1 MMKHHEPFEKPD
13 RRSIAFT
20 TAKFLL
26 GVLLAGGILYF
37 ALSNRRCYELLHGVT
52 RKECYPANM
61 GAATLEGIVE
71 QTLQGVFATSCQRP
85 FGSCGLFVDA
95 TVTRSG
101 EKCVIESSPKV
112 AAEWFNIDEAVYC
125 QEKQPAP

>member
-20 TAKFLL
+20 AAKFLL
-26 GVLLAGGILYF
+26 GALLVGGLLMF

-52 RKECYPANM
+52 HKECYPSNVS
-61 GAATLEGIVE
+61 AATLEGIVE
-71 QTLQGVFATSCQRP
+71 QTLQGVFAMSCERP
-85 FGSCGLFVDA
+85 FGGCGLFVDA

-101 EKCVIESSPKV
+101 QKCVMESAPKV
-112 AAEWFNIDEAVYC
+112 AAEWFNIEETVYC
-125 QEKQPAP
+125 QETK